1 MSVDADV
8 YLFSS
13 FFGRVEFL
21 IEFHKGILA
30 VCKSE
35 EEAERKINEIVEN
48 WVQEIL
54 SQDPADSGIDAT
66 TDLDWLRKDCRRAL
80 NVQIISN

>member
-1 MSVDADV
+1 MKLYIIYELDAQPPV
-8 YLFSS
+8 
-13 FFGRVEFL
+13 
-21 IEFHKGILA
+21 LA

-35 EEAERKINEIVEN
+35 EEAERKINEIVEH
-48 WVQEIL
+48 WVQYIL
-54 SQDPADSGIDAT
+54 SQDPADSGLDAT